1 VVVGAQ
7 KTAMIEKIPIGND
20 AHWHGLRQHDVTAST
35 AAALLGV
42 HPYMTPLGLWLLKSG
57 RDTTDPEET
66 PPMRRGRL
74 LEPVAVELLREEYPS
89 WKWKFSSYPH
99 GYYYRDESCRIG
111 ATPDLVVEDESG
123 RQGVIQ
129 IKTIEP
135 WIFKRNWRDDES
147 ENVAPPL
154 WVAVQAILEAYLTG
168 SDWAAV
174 MAMRVSHGLEYSLVP
189 VPVHTGIIDR
199 LKGEVA
205 AFWVSVANDKA
216 PDPDHN
222 RDLALLERLFTN
234 NETIADLTADNEL
247 VALADERATVTEARK
262 AADVRLA
269 AIKAELLAKLGGA
282 GAGRIADG
290 RLITAKR
297 VNRKAYEVGPS
308 SYVTVTIKG
317 SSK

>member
-1 VVVGAQ
+1 
-7 KTAMIEKIPIGND
+7 MIEKIPIGND
-20 AHWHGLRQHDVTAST
+20 AHWRGLRQHDVTAST

-42 HPYMTPLGLWLLKSG
+42 HPYMTALGLWLLKSG
-57 RDTTDPEET
+57 RVVTDPEES
-66 PPMRRGRL
+66 PAMRRGRL
-74 LEPVAVELLREEYPS
+74 LEPVAVELLREDYPA
-89 WKWKFSSYPH
+89 WKFGNYPH
-99 GYYYRDESCRIG
+99 GIYYRDEACRIG
-111 ATPDLVVEDESG
+111 ATPDLVVKDESD

-129 IKTIEP
+129 IKTVEP
-135 WIFKRNWRDDES
+135 WIFKRTWRDED

-205 AFWVSVANDKA
+205 AFWVSIANDKA

-222 RDLALLERLFTN
+222 RDLALLERIFTN
-234 NETIADLTADNEL
+234 NATIADLTADNEL
-247 VALADERATVTEARK
+247 VALADERALVAQARK
-262 AADVRLA
+262 AADVRLD

-290 RLITAKR
+290 RLIQAKR